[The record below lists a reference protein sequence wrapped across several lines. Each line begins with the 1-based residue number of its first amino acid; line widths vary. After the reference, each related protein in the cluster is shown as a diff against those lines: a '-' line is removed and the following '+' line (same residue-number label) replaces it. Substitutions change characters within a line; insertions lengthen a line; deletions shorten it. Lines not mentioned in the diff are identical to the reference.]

1 MALPLPFQSCVGLA
15 SLNIISPVV
24 NPSMGS
30 RIRLRSTSLV
40 WHCYRKLGNW
50 LGQKAT
56 LIFHPENEGSFLWQK
71 NSKANFMKHK
81 DG

>member
-30 RIRLRSTSLV
+30 RICLRSVPGLA
-40 WHCYRKLGNW
+40 L
-50 LGQKAT
+50 L
-56 LIFHPENEGSFLWQK
+56 
-71 NSKANFMKHK
+71 SKAGKLARSKGDFNSSPRK
-81 DG
+81 